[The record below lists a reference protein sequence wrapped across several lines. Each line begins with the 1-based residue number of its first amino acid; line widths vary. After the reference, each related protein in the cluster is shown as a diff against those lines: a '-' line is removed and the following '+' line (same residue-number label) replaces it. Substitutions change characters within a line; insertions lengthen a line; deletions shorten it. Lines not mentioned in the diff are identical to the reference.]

1 MIQLS
6 LFPARGFGLVGVPGI
21 VEDWRSGEPFFVK
34 TIKTARRYAKELA
47 WGYARVVRL
56 ERHEAVEGANSL
68 PTYVIS
74 ELKCPTNVKR
84 SEP

>member
-56 ERHEAVEGANSL
+56 ERHEAVEGANDL
-68 PTYVIS
+68 PTFIVV
-74 ELKCPTNVKR
+74 ELKCPTNVKPNR
-84 SEP
+84 P